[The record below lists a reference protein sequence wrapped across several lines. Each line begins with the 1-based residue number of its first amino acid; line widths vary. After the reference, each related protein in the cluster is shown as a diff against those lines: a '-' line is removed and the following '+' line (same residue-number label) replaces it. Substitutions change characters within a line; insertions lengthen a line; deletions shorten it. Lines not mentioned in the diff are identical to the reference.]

1 MVMGPQLAAFLPL
14 WVEGIG
20 YGFFLCIY
28 CVALYFIFSESLPRA
43 ARGKGRNNPM
53 FLISTLMF
61 MISTT
66 HLTLSAWRL
75 FKDYADKNNNSVL
88 PVGRWD
94 NILLTSLYVTQEIL
108 GSGAAIYRC
117 WVLWDKSWKI
127 VSFLLILFIPETVLG
142 YLLPASFVHADW
154 NKAIFDPRTPHFI
167 TAFYSLTVVL
177 NITSTTLLAARLWT
191 THRRSCPYSV
201 TNSILMPF
209 MRILVESAALQLLA
223 EAVLLGLFLV
233 QSDAQYV
240 FFTLVVPVVGIT
252 FTAITVRT
260 KLVSLFNKK
269 ANQSNLLTVSTNLP
283 SNQIQ
288 TIGSSP
294 TRQLDV
300 MSMTATHQD
309 LEMGDIDADINSW
322 QSSNKETTTVTT
334 VTQ

>member
-1 MVMGPQLAAFLPL
+1 
-14 WVEGIG
+14 
-20 YGFFLCIY
+20 
-28 CVALYFIFSESLPRA
+28 
-43 ARGKGRNNPM
+43 M

-75 FKDYADKNNNSVL
+75 FKDYADKNNDSVV

-117 WVLWDKSWKI
+117 WVLWNKSWKI
-127 VSFLLILFIPETVLG
+127 VSFLLVLFIPEIGNAFPTPPSTSILSANSPHPVVLG

-154 NKAIFDPRTPHFI
+154 NLGIFDPRTPQFI

-177 NITSTTLLAARLWT
+177 NITSTSLLAARIWT

-201 TNSILMPF
+201 THSILMPF

-233 QSDAQYV
+233 QSDAQY
-240 FFTLVVPVVGIT
+240 GIT

-269 ANQSNLLTVSTNLP
+269 ANQSDLLTISTNLP
-283 SNQIQ
+283 PNQIQ

-294 TRQLDV
+294 TRRLHV
-300 MSMTATHQD
+300 MSMTTTHQS
-309 LEMGDIDADINSW
+309 LKTGDTEADINSLAVV
-322 QSSNKETTTVTT
+322 E
-334 VTQ
+334 